1 MAIVVTVSYR
11 DQAGIVIWTKLVS
24 WTLPP
29 HGETNPAIGKY
40 VPILKGSY
48 NYTLHIFQSVI

>member
-1 MAIVVTVSYR
+1 MATVVTVSHR

-24 WTLPP
+24 WTLPS
-29 HGETNPAIGKY
+29 HGETNPAIDKY

-48 NYTLHIFQSVI
+48 NYKLLIFQSVF